1 MVFFVCSLFF
11 YFFILFYFFLLVFET
26 LALRPNLWSDILYN
40 KRIKIKY
47 LLGLKIKIMK
57 WWIKC
62 EKRRWNMA
70 TCTKK
75 YDLMNTQ
82 RQSCARKMFIWDQ
95 AHHIKFL
102 MRAQFRSCVH
112 WENVL
117 NYTITRLYFLSL
129 LSLCEVFKLFP
140 KVFTEWDT

>member
-1 MVFFVCSLFF
+1 MH
-11 YFFILFYFFLLVFET
+11 VFET
-26 LALRPNLWSDILYN
+26 PALRPNLWSEILLYN

-47 LLGLKIKIMK
+47 LLGLKIKIME
-57 WWIKC
+57 WWIKR

-75 YDLMNTQ
+75 YGLMITQ
-82 RQSCARKMFIWDQ
+82 RQSYARKMFIWDQ

-102 MRAQFRSCVH
+102 MRAQFRSCIH

-117 NYTITRLYFLSL
+117 RYTNTRLYFFIPIIPLWSFQTV
-129 LSLCEVFKLFP
+129 SQGIYRVRYVKFYFY
-140 KVFTEWDT
+140 WI